1 MNDAFPSVPLTGLN
15 VYWAPLVIE
24 PVPNSPERFVAAIAA
39 VSETGESGFRPLVN
53 RQRLK
58 AMFGSASVALGG
70 VVDTGIA
77 SLQSYLATNGP
88 VQAQRR
94 APALRDWSSPLQGVY
109 LGDSHVTYVSSFGD
123 VFPRAAR
130 QCSVFGSGLLDAEH
144 QDTVTPHHPWAV
156 PVVDVLKKLK
166 PQLSN
171 SLNAPV
177 RLRTTDHAIRFTYYG
192 VTLAANV
199 VVLSPRRMAA
209 SLREARAH
217 LWNLSLV
224 ADVPDLL
231 IRPINLELLTG
242 VTEDNPQ
249 TRSAIEELA
258 FEARGRSVN
267 VSRVESSEDAARQII
282 AKAA

>member
-1 MNDAFPSVPLTGLN
+1 MNGAFPTAPPTGLN

-24 PVPNSPERFVAAIAA
+24 PVPDGPERFVAAVAA

-58 AMFGSASVALGG
+58 AMFGGASVALGG

-77 SLQSYLATNGP
+77 SLQNFLAANGP
-88 VQAQRR
+88 RQASRH
-94 APALRDWSSPLQGVY
+94 APDLGGWASPLQGVY
-109 LGDSHVTYVSSFGD
+109 LGDSQVMYVSRFGD
-123 VFPRAAR
+123 VFARAAR
-130 QCSVFGSGLLDAEH
+130 QCSVFGGDFLDADGE
-144 QDTVTPHHPWAV
+144 DTAEPHPWAV

-177 RLRTTDHAIRFTYYG
+177 RLRTIDHAIRFTFYG
-192 VTLAANV
+192 TTLAANV

-224 ADVPDLL
+224 AEVPDLL
-231 IRPINLELLTG
+231 IRPGKLELLTG
-242 VTEDNPQ
+242 VTEDSPQ

-258 FEARGRSVN
+258 FEAMGRSVN

>member
-1 MNDAFPSVPLTGLN
+1 MNDRFPTVPENGLN

-24 PVPNSPERFVAAIAA
+24 PVPGGPERFVAAIAA
-39 VSETGESGFRPLVN
+39 ASATGETGFKPLVN

-70 VVDTGIA
+70 VVDTGVA
-77 SLQSYLATNGP
+77 SLQNYLTANGP
-88 VQAQRR
+88 GQAHRKTPVFGGW
-94 APALRDWSSPLQGVY
+94 ASPLQGVY
-109 LGDSHVTYVSSFGD
+109 LADSHVAYVTRFSD
-123 VFPRAAR
+123 VFARAAR
-130 QCSVFGSGLLDAEH
+130 QCSVFGGDFLDAEPS
-144 QDTVTPHHPWAV
+144 DTPELHPWAV
-156 PVVDVLKKLK
+156 PVVEVLKKLS

-192 VTLAANV
+192 ATLAANV

-224 ADVPDLL
+224 ADVPNLL
-231 IRPINLELLTG
+231 IRPSNLELLTG
-242 VTEDNPQ
+242 VIEDSPQ

-282 AKAA
+282 AMAA

>member
-1 MNDAFPSVPLTGLN
+1 MNDTFPAIPTTGLN

-24 PVPNSPERFVAAIAA
+24 PVPGGPERFVAAIAA
-39 VSETGESGFRPLVN
+39 VSATGESGFRTLVD

-58 AMFGSASVALGG
+58 AMFGNASAALGG

-77 SLQSYLATNGP
+77 SLQNYLAAHGP
-88 VQAQRR
+88 GQAG
-94 APALRDWSSPLQGVY
+94 PGTSALSGWATPLQGVY
-109 LGDSHVTYVSSFGD
+109 LGDSHVAYVARFSD
-123 VFPRAAR
+123 VFARAAH
-130 QCSVFGSGLLDAEH
+130 QCSVFGGDFLDAEH
-144 QDTVTPHHPWAV
+144 ADTPEPHPWAV
-156 PVVDVLKKLK
+156 PVVDVLKKLR

-177 RLRTTDHAIRFTYYG
+177 RLRTTDHAIRFTFYG
-192 VTLAANV
+192 AALAANV
-199 VVLSPRRMAA
+199 VVLSPHRMAA

-231 IRPINLELLTG
+231 IRPANLELLTG
-242 VTEDNPQ
+242 VIEDSPQ

-258 FEARGRSVN
+258 FEARGRSVH